1 MRIPNAMVCWV
12 IFERQP
18 VNKVQLLLDR
28 SGSMSG
34 TEQATTEAINGFLAQ
49 MQADKLGKDA
59 RFELTTFDS
68 QGFDTLRR
76 GQMSEVKPLQM
87 EEFVPRAAT
96 PLYDAAGATIEKT
109 EAGKCIFVF
118 LTDGQ
123 ENCSK
128 KFTHEQVRKLIEA
141 KRAAGWVFIY
151 LAANIDAWK
160 QAEDLGVPGELAMN
174 YKQGVTTPPPA
185 QPGQV
190 TAKNRFVKHVA
201 DHPMGYALG
210 TAALI
215 GLAYLTFGSGDAN
228 AEEPTG
234 FTDADRN
241 AAMGVD
247 GVNQTWQDA
256 VTEDVANFV
265 EPIPSDSFFDLPADV
280 AEMQAN
286 LPTDFDPSKGSMIN
300 GEQAVDNGGDILSSD
315 YTIVEADHTSAIT
328 EGVGEEGILD
338 SIASGAESALDKAG
352 ELASDA
358 GDLIGSAASG
368 AVELAGDVASGAL
381 EVAGNVAG
389 GLAEAAG
396 SLLD

>member
-1 MRIPNAMVCWV
+1 
-12 IFERQP
+12 
-18 VNKVQLLLDR
+18 
-28 SGSMSG
+28 MSG

-96 PLYDAAGATIEKT
+96 PLFDAAGSTIEKV
-109 EAGKCIFVF
+109 EAGKCIFVI
-118 LTDGQ
+118 LTDGL

-141 KRAAGWVFIY
+141 KRAAGWVFMY

-160 QAEDLGVPGELAMN
+160 QAEDLGVPGELALN
-174 YKQGVTTPPPA
+174 YKQGATNPPPA

-190 TAKNRFVKHVA
+190 TAQNRFVKSVA

-215 GLAYLTFGSGDAN
+215 GLAYLVFGSSDAN

-256 VTEDVANFV
+256 VAEDVANFV
-265 EPIPSDSFFDLPADV
+265 EPIPSDSLFDLPADV

-286 LPTDFDPSKGSMIN
+286 LPADFDPSKGSMIN
-300 GEQAVDNGGDILSSD
+300 GEQAGDTGGDILSSD
-315 YTIVEADHTSAIT
+315 DTIVEADHSAAMDGVDGEADLVASDGT
-328 EGVGEEGILD
+328 AVEGVGTEEGIFD

-352 ELASDA
+352 DLASDA
-358 GDLIGSAASG
+358 GDFIGSAASG
-368 AVELAGDVASGAL
+368 AVELAGGA
-381 EVAGNVAG
+381 AGD
-389 GLAEAAG
+389 LAEMAG